1 MSPEP
6 LVDQPARDR
15 IRHALDDTMIVEAAA
30 GTGKTSELVHR
41 IVNVLADGRARV
53 DRIVAVTFTEKAA
66 GELKLRLRAGLERAR
81 AGVVAERSSLSP
93 EPLAVSPSPQSP
105 TSAKATVGKPAPSP
119 QSPASTLFHL
129 EHALAHLEEA
139 HVSTIHGF
147 CAELLRER
155 PVEARIDPRFEVL
168 TEADAER
175 LYAQAFDLWLQT
187 ELEDPPEGVR
197 RSLRRT
203 SRFSRFA
210 DPDQGSGPTDRLRR
224 AGWALCDWRDFPAEW
239 TREPFDRRAVIDEM
253 VAHLHA
259 FADLAERAQNKKKD
273 GLYFHTWPAR
283 QLSQDIRSA
292 EKTGARDYDGVE
304 AALVDLASDYRFK
317 KDVRK
322 GYGAEYAPGVTR
334 ASVLNAHA
342 GLVDI
347 LEHFRNLADA
357 DLAALL
363 QAELFGS
370 IARYQALKDEEGRL
384 DFVDLLVRARD
395 LVRDRAEARADFQR
409 RFTHLFVDEFQD
421 TDPLQAELLLLLSA
435 DDPAVQDWR
444 QVTPVRGKLFIVGD
458 PKQSI
463 YRFRRADVAV
473 YQEVRDLLAARG
485 ARVEQLTTSFR
496 SAPSIQRV
504 VNAAFAPVMTGSR
517 DTLQADYVPL
527 AAWRPDPE
535 GQPAIVALPVPEP
548 YGRRRIA
555 GTAIDKSLPDAVG
568 AFIEWLVEKS
578 GWTVTERRPEYGGP
592 ASALRASAGQ
602 AVSPESSLS
611 PEPSAVSRVEA
622 RVPLAPR
629 HICILFRRFD
639 SWGRDVTRDYVAAL
653 EARGVPHLLVGGKTF
668 HAREEVE
675 TMRAAIAAVEWPDD
689 ELSVFA
695 AVRGSLFAVS
705 DELLLEYR
713 TRFGR
718 LHPFRIP
725 EEARGQRPEA
735 GEEHTVTAPVSG
747 PRPPTSES
755 PVPRLRQG
763 YGGQASPQS
772 PHAASEAG
780 RFAPIASVL
789 ALLADLHRRRNE
801 VPVTE
806 TIGRLLAETR
816 AHAGFVLRPS
826 GEQALANVLQIAELA
841 RQYESAGG
849 ISFRGFVEK
858 LREEAEEGETS
869 EAPILE
875 EGSDGVR
882 LMTVH
887 KAKGLEFPV
896 VILAD
901 ITAKL
906 ARTTASR
913 YVDGERRLC
922 ALRLAGWA
930 PLDLLEHEALEV
942 ERDRAEGVRL
952 AYVAAT
958 RARDLLVVPA
968 VGDEPYPVEGWVAP
982 LNAAVYP
989 ASDRRRDA
997 EPAPGCP
1004 TFGRDTVLER
1014 PDGDPATSLTVAPGL
1029 HELQGSAVR
1038 GQEAVGAGF
1047 SRPDHSPQRPTS
1059 AKATVGKPVP
1069 SPQSPAPSP
1078 DDPYAVAWWDPHVL
1092 DLGREG
1098 RYGLR
1103 QEDLI
1108 GKDAP
1113 ADLVARDLAAY
1124 LAWRDARAAAVKSGK
1139 EPSLRVRT
1147 VTEFVT
1153 ASPQAPALK
1162 PQSGPAA
1169 DLSPQSQ
1176 VPSPHDVTVLD
1187 VPRVAERPSGAR
1199 FGALV
1204 HAVLALVAL
1213 DAGAGAV
1220 REMAELQG
1228 RILGAP
1234 PDEIAAATEVVGVV
1248 LGHDILKR
1256 ATAAAA
1262 AGRCRRE
1269 SPLVVR
1275 AEDGTLLEGTVDL
1288 AFEEDG
1294 RWVVVDFKTDREL
1307 EEQLDAYRRQVRLY
1321 ADVIARVTGA
1331 PADAILMR
1339 I

>member
-1 MSPEP
+1 MQP

-15 IRHALDDTMIVEAAA
+15 IRHALDDTLIVEAAA
-30 GTGKTSELVHR
+30 GTGKTSELVRR

-53 DRIVAVTFTEKAA
+53 DRLVAVTFTEKAA

-81 AGVVAERSSLSP
+81 ADA
-93 EPLAVSPSPQSP
+93 LAPDPRPSASDPRP
-105 TSAKATVGKPAPSP
+105 PASGPRP
-119 QSPASTLFHL
+119 PASTVSHL

-168 TEADAER
+168 TEPDAER
-175 LYAQAFDLWLQT
+175 LFGQAFDLWLQAQ
-187 ELEDPPEGVR
+187 LEDPPEGVR

-210 DPDQGSGPTDRLRR
+210 DPDQGNGPADRLRR
-224 AGWALCDWRDFPAEW
+224 AGWALCDWRDFPAAW
-239 TREPFDRRAVIDEM
+239 TREPFDREAVIDEV

-283 QLSQDIRSA
+283 RLSQDIRSA
-292 EKTGARDYDGVE
+292 EKAGPRDHDGVE
-304 AALVDLASDYRFK
+304 AALVELASDYKFK

-322 GYGAEYAPGVTR
+322 GYGAEYAPGITR
-334 ASVLNAHA
+334 ASVLHAHA
-342 GLVDI
+342 GLVEI

-363 QAELFGS
+363 QAELLGS

-395 LVRDRAEARADFQR
+395 LVKANADARADFQR

-435 DDPAVQDWR
+435 DDPAVEDWR
-444 QVTPVRGKLFIVGD
+444 RVTPVRGKLFIVGD

-485 ARVEQLTTSFR
+485 AGLVQLTTSFR

-527 AAWRPDPE
+527 AAARSDPE

-548 YGRRRIA
+548 YGRKRVA
-555 GTAIDKSLPDAVG
+555 ATAIDRSLPDAVG
-568 AFIEWLVEKS
+568 AFVEWLVQKS
-578 GWTVTERRPEYGGP
+578 GWTVTERRHEYGGRHPAPIRP
-592 ASALRASAGQ
+592 ASGLRPPASGD
-602 AVSPESSLS
+602 
-611 PEPSAVSRVEA
+611 RR
-622 RVPLAPR
+622 RVPIAPR
-629 HICILFRRFD
+629 HVCLLFRRFD
-639 SWGRDVTRDYVAAL
+639 SWGRDVTRDYVEAL

-675 TMRAAIAAVEWPDD
+675 TMRAALAAVEWPDD

-695 AVRGSLFAVS
+695 TVRGSLFAVS

-725 EEARGQRPEA
+725 EEAGGQRPEA
-735 GEEHTVTAPVSG
+735 GDDHTVAPPASADSPASGPRPPASGPRPPASGPRPPASG
-747 PRPPTSES
+747 PRPPTSG
-755 PVPRLRQG
+755 PAP
-763 YGGQASPQS
+763 ASDFQ
-772 PHAASEAG
+772 
-780 RFAPIASVL
+780 PITSALS
-789 ALLADLHRRRNE
+789 LLADLHRRRNE

-806 TIGRLLAETR
+806 TIGRLLAATR

-841 RQYESAGG
+841 RQYQSSGG

-858 LREEAEEGETS
+858 LREEAEEGGTS

-901 ITAKL
+901 ITAKV

-913 YVDGERRLC
+913 YIDGERRLC

-930 PLDLLEHEALEV
+930 PLDLLQHEALEV

-968 VGDEPYPVEGWVAP
+968 VGDEPYPPDGWIAP
-982 LNAAVYP
+982 LNAADLP

-997 EPAPGCP
+997 APAPGCP
-1004 TFGRDTVLER
+1004 AFGKDSVLER

-1029 HELQGSAVR
+1029 HSFQASGDRPQAPGRHRVSDSVAADGS
-1038 GQEAVGAGF
+1038 EARSLKPGA
-1047 SRPDHSPQRPTS
+1047 RQHS
-1059 AKATVGKPVP
+1059 VV
-1069 SPQSPAPSP
+1069 
-1078 DDPYAVAWWDPHVL
+1078 WWDPRAL
-1092 DLGREG
+1092 DLNREG

-1113 ADLVARDLAAY
+1113 ADVVARDLAAY
-1124 LAWRDARAAAVKSGK
+1124 LAWRDARDAAVASGK

-1147 VTEFVT
+1147 VTEFVKDPGSVT
-1153 ASPQAPALK
+1153 PGAPEARSPKPEAGVALVDLERSAS
-1162 PQSGPAA
+1162 
-1169 DLSPQSQ
+1169 
-1176 VPSPHDVTVLD
+1176 
-1187 VPRVAERPSGAR
+1187 RPSGAR

-1213 DAGAGAV
+1213 DAGADDV

-1234 PDEIAAATEVVGVV
+1234 PEEVAAAAEVAAAV
-1248 LGHDILKR
+1248 LGHDVLAR
-1256 ATAAAA
+1256 ARAAAA

-1275 AEDGTLLEGTVDL
+1275 ADDGTLLEGAVDL

-1307 EEQLDAYRRQVRLY
+1307 EDQLEAYRRQVRLY
-1321 ADVIARVTGA
+1321 ADVIAQATGT
-1331 PADAILMR
+1331 PADAGT
-1339 I
+1339 